1 MIYEW
6 IDHPFLWAVRI
17 RPAELFDQ
25 ATVDEF
31 PTWEEWEDPNVDGRP
46 MGSLRAVHVLTG
58 LRERYI
64 AIYDKRCY
72 GFHEVEDEHEGEDR
86 HGQRDRRQLAQLP
99 PERWEEF
106 YRNYKAK
113 PQPHNPIGSPGWVR
127 QYREELSERVRERN
141 DREGK
146 FD

>member
-25 ATVDEF
+25 
-31 PTWEEWEDPNVDGRP
+31 
-46 MGSLRAVHVLTG
+46 
-58 LRERYI
+58 
-64 AIYDKRCY
+64 
-72 GFHEVEDEHEGEDR
+72 
-86 HGQRDRRQLAQLP
+86 
-99 PERWEEF
+99 
-106 YRNYKAK
+106 
-113 PQPHNPIGSPGWVR
+113 
-127 QYREELSERVRERN
+127 VRERN